1 MISYLVPPSRVR
13 RLQRD
18 PADRAR
24 ASSAWTGPVLGARV
38 RLADL
43 LRVDEMLAVRGS
55 LARPVSGLAIDSRRV
70 TPGDVFFALPGRRA
84 DGADFVDEAVA
95 RGAVAVV
102 SARLPKAVPSRV
114 TALQVADPRELLA
127 RVAQRFYGFP
137 DRALGVIGVTGSRGK
152 TSVAHLLRHFLGQPG
167 GQRVG
172 LISSIH
178 YDLGARTVPAY
189 LTTPEALDTFGLLA
203 QMRDSGCREAVLEV
217 SAQGIDQQRVLGVR
231 FGAVVF
237 THLAEEA
244 AECRRDLASC
254 FDLKS
259 RLFTGELGVQPGVAV
274 VNLDDLQGTTL
285 MERIPAG
292 VRVVTFGESPAAE
305 VRAEAVEC
313 DASGARFCLVWPSGR
328 AWVSSPLIGR
338 PNVSNL
344 LAAVATLWAL
354 GRDPAEA
361 VAAVLGLAAVP
372 GRMEPIRA
380 GQRCHVVVDAAN
392 AAGPLA
398 AALATM
404 RAGTSGRVI
413 VVVGAAG
420 DRERSG
426 RAALLAAAQRGA
438 DFVIATA
445 DNPRTEGVGRVFAD
459 LERGVTEPAR
469 VAWIED
475 RRRAIALALD
485 MAGPADAVL
494 IAGRGHDGYQEM
506 ADTIVPF
513 DDRRV
518 ARTLLAMRGTRV
530 GG

>member
-1 MISYLVPPSRVR
+1 MISYLVPPSRARRVPGSTRPVR
-13 RLQRD
+13 T
-18 PADRAR
+18 
-24 ASSAWTGPVLGARV
+24 ASGWTGPVLGSRV

-55 LARPVSGLAIDSRRV
+55 LARPVTGLAIDSRRV
-70 TPGDVFFALPGRRA
+70 APGEVFFALPGRRA
-84 DGADFVDEAVA
+84 DGADFIDEAVA

-102 SARLPKAVPSRV
+102 AARLPKTLPTRV
-114 TALQVADPRELLA
+114 TALRVADPRELLA

-137 DRALGVIGVTGSRGK
+137 DRSLGVIGVTGSRGK
-152 TSVAHLLRHFLGQPG
+152 TSVAHLLRQLLGHPG
-167 GQRVG
+167 AQRVG

-203 QMRDSGCREAVLEV
+203 QMRDSGCREAILEV

-259 RLFTGELGVQPGVAV
+259 RLFTGELGAQPGVAV
-274 VNLDDLQGTTL
+274 VNLDDPHSAGLR
-285 MERIPAG
+285 ERIPAG
-292 VRVVTFGESPAAE
+292 VRVVTFGESALAD
-305 VRAEAVEC
+305 VRAEGMESHA
-313 DASGARFCLVWPSGR
+313 AGSRFLLVWPGGQVR
-328 AWVSSPLIGR
+328 VTSPLIGR
-338 PNVSNL
+338 PHLSNL
-344 LAAVATLWAL
+344 LAAVATLWSL
-354 GRDPAEA
+354 GRDPAQ
-361 VAAVLGLAAVP
+361 LAAAIAGLTPVP
-372 GRMEPIRA
+372 GRMEPIEA
-380 GQRCHVVVDAAN
+380 GQRVRVVVDAAN
-392 AAGPLA
+392 AAAPLRV
-398 AALATM
+398 ALATV
-404 RAGTSGRVI
+404 RAGTPGRVI
-413 VVVGAAG
+413 VVLGAAG
-420 DRERSG
+420 DRDPSG

-459 LERGVTEPAR
+459 LERGVTDPAR

-494 IAGRGHDGYQEM
+494 IAGRGHEGYQEM
-506 ADTIVPF
+506 ADTIIPF
-513 DDRRV
+513 DDRQV
-518 ARTLLAMRGTRV
+518 ARTLLASRGVCRS
-530 GG
+530 G

>member
-1 MISYLVPPSRVR
+1 
-13 RLQRD
+13 
-18 PADRAR
+18 
-24 ASSAWTGPVLGARV
+24 
-38 RLADL
+38 
-43 LRVDEMLAVRGS
+43 
-55 LARPVSGLAIDSRRV
+55 
-70 TPGDVFFALPGRRA
+70 
-84 DGADFVDEAVA
+84 
-95 RGAVAVV
+95 V

-203 QMRDSGCREAVLEV
+203 QMRDSGCREAVVEV

>member
-1 MISYLVPPSRVR
+1 
-13 RLQRD
+13 
-18 PADRAR
+18 
-24 ASSAWTGPVLGARV
+24 
-38 RLADL
+38 
-43 LRVDEMLAVRGS
+43 
-55 LARPVSGLAIDSRRV
+55 
-70 TPGDVFFALPGRRA
+70 
-84 DGADFVDEAVA
+84 
-95 RGAVAVV
+95 
-102 SARLPKAVPSRV
+102 
-114 TALQVADPRELLA
+114 
-127 RVAQRFYGFP
+127 
-137 DRALGVIGVTGSRGK
+137 
-152 TSVAHLLRHFLGQPG
+152 
-167 GQRVG
+167 
-172 LISSIH
+172 
-178 YDLGARTVPAY
+178 
-189 LTTPEALDTFGLLA
+189 LDTFGLLA
-203 QMRDSGCREAVLEV
+203 QMRDSGCREAVVEV

-259 RLFTGELGVQPGVAV
+259 RLFTGEMGVQPGVAV

-361 VAAVLGLAAVP
+361 VAAIPGLTAVP
-372 GRMEPIRA
+372 GRMEPVRA
-380 GQRCHVVVDAAN
+380 GQRFHVVVDAAN

-398 AALATM
+398 AALATV

>member
-1 MISYLVPPSRVR
+1 
-13 RLQRD
+13 
-18 PADRAR
+18 
-24 ASSAWTGPVLGARV
+24 
-38 RLADL
+38 
-43 LRVDEMLAVRGS
+43 
-55 LARPVSGLAIDSRRV
+55 
-70 TPGDVFFALPGRRA
+70 
-84 DGADFVDEAVA
+84 
-95 RGAVAVV
+95 
-102 SARLPKAVPSRV
+102 VPSRV

-203 QMRDSGCREAVLEV
+203 QMRDSGCREAVVEV

-380 GQRCHVVVDAAN
+380 GQRCHVVV
-392 AAGPLA
+392 
-398 AALATM
+398 
-404 RAGTSGRVI
+404 AGTSGRVI

>member
-1 MISYLVPPSRVR
+1 MISYLLPPARMR
-13 RLQRD
+13 RTQRD
-18 PADRAR
+18 AAGRPR
-24 ASSAWTGPVLGARV
+24 ASSTWTGPVLRSGV

-43 LRVDEMLAVRGS
+43 LRVDEILAVRGALS
-55 LARPVSGLAIDSRRV
+55 RSVSGLAIDSRRV
-70 TPGDVFFALPGRRA
+70 APGEVFFALPGRRA

-95 RGAVAVV
+95 RGAVAIV
-102 SARLPKAVPSRV
+102 SAQLPKALPARV

-137 DRALGVIGVTGSRGK
+137 DRALGVIGITGSRGK
-152 TSVAHLLRHFLGQPG
+152 TSVAHLLRQLLGRPG

-172 LISSIH
+172 LISSVH

-203 QMRDSGCREAVLEV
+203 QMRDSGCREAVVEV

-237 THLAEEA
+237 TNMAGEA

-259 RLFTGELGVQPGVAV
+259 RLFTGEWGAQPGVAV
-274 VNLDDLQGTTL
+274 VNLDDPQGAGL
-285 MERIPAG
+285 RERIPAG

-313 DASGARFCLVWPSGR
+313 GPSGARFNLVWPGGC
-328 AWVSSPLIGR
+328 APVASPLLGR

-354 GRDPAEA
+354 GRDPVEA
-361 VAAVLGLAAVP
+361 VAAVPGLAAVP
-372 GRMEPIRA
+372 GRMEPVDA
-380 GQRCHVVVDAAN
+380 GQRFGVVVDAAN

-398 AALATM
+398 AALATV
-404 RAGTSGRVI
+404 RAGTTGRVI
-413 VVVGAAG
+413 VVLGAAG
-420 DRERSG
+420 DRERAG

-445 DNPRTEGVGRVFAD
+445 DKPRTEGVGRVFAD
-459 LERGVTEPAR
+459 LERGVTAPTR

-518 ARTLLAMRGTRV
+518 ARTLLEMRGAR
-530 GG
+530 GGS

>member
-1 MISYLVPPSRVR
+1 MISYLVPPSRTR
-13 RLQRD
+13 
-18 PADRAR
+18 R
-24 ASSAWTGPVLGARV
+24 ASGDSRRSRTASGWTGPVLGSRV

-43 LRVDEMLAVRGS
+43 LRVDEMQAVRGS
-55 LARPVSGLAIDSRRV
+55 LSRAVTGLAIDSRRV
-70 TPGDVFFALPGRRA
+70 APGEVFFALPGRRA
-84 DGADFVDEAVA
+84 DGADFIDEAVA

-102 SARLPKAVPSRV
+102 AARLPKTLSTRV

-137 DRALGVIGVTGSRGK
+137 DRSLGVIGVTGSRGK
-152 TSVAHLLRHFLGQPG
+152 TSVAHLLRQLLGQPG

-203 QMRDSGCREAVLEV
+203 QMRDSGCREAILEV

-259 RLFTGELGVQPGVAV
+259 RLFTGELGAQPGVAV
-274 VNLDDLQGTTL
+274 VNLDDPHSVALR
-285 MERIPAG
+285 ERIPAG
-292 VRVVTFGESPAAE
+292 VRVVTFGESKQAD
-305 VRAEAVEC
+305 VRAEAVESH
-313 DASGARFCLVWPSGR
+313 AAGSRFLLVWPGGEAR
-328 AWVSSPLIGR
+328 VSSPLIGR
-338 PNVSNL
+338 PHLSNL

-354 GRDPAEA
+354 GRDPAQLA
-361 VAAVLGLAAVP
+361 TAIPGLTPVP
-372 GRMEPIRA
+372 GRMEPVEA
-380 GQRCHVVVDAAN
+380 GQRVRVVVDAAH
-392 AAGPLA
+392 AAAPLRT
-398 AALATM
+398 ALATV
-404 RAGTSGRVI
+404 RAGTPGRVI
-413 VVVGAAG
+413 VVLGAAG
-420 DRERSG
+420 DRDRSG
-426 RAALLAAAQRGA
+426 RAALLAAAQCGA

-445 DNPRTEGVGRVFAD
+445 DNPRTEGIARVFAD
-459 LERGVTEPAR
+459 LERGVTDPAR

-494 IAGRGHDGYQEM
+494 IAGRGHEGYQEM
-506 ADTIVPF
+506 ADTIVPL
-513 DDRRV
+513 DDRQV
-518 ARTLLAMRGTRV
+518 ARALLVTRGV
-530 GG
+530 GRSG